1 MKLTELG
8 IVSDTDSSLYGY
20 HHIFYAV
27 ENGTSDTI
35 SAGLEYNSLSINGYM
50 TDYEVNVFVKAMV
63 AGGDYWSPEQAAY
76 VYGDKTLGEALD
88 ERIDSMKDMENKVL
102 ISLNCQRMS

>member
-20 HHIFYAV
+20 HIFYAV

-63 AGGDYWSPEQAAY
+63 AGETTGHRSRLHMYMVTKLW
-76 VYGDKTLGEALD
+76 
-88 ERIDSMKDMENKVL
+88 ERLWMRGLTV
-102 ISLNCQRMS
+102 